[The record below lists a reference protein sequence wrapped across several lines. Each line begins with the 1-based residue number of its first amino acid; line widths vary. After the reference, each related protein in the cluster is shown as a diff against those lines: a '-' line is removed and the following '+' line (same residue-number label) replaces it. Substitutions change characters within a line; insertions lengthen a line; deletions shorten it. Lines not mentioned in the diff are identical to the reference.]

1 MTGTSRTWTMADAT
15 AGLEGAAKAVAQG
28 GFEMIAAGALLYV
41 RGVYWES
48 PKLTA
53 KEVADRIHAI
63 CEGLNYG
70 RSSRYQ
76 LANAALKVA
85 RGLQKRWG
93 VPDAA
98 KDRNIAWLTL
108 EAAPC
113 FADAV
118 AMMVTEIK
126 ATYRVDTLAALYWAL
141 NPATATAV
149 TRKPLPDRILRA
161 LQKERDEGTLQAGE
175 LRAALLGIAAMMSGD
190 EIAALLPELTGR
202 IVLQAPLAAAA

>member
-1 MTGTSRTWTMADAT
+1 
-15 AGLEGAAKAVAQG
+15 
-28 GFEMIAAGALLYV
+28 
-41 RGVYWES
+41 
-48 PKLTA
+48 
-53 KEVADRIHAI
+53 
-63 CEGLNYG
+63 
-70 RSSRYQ
+70 
-76 LANAALKVA
+76 
-85 RGLQKRWG
+85 
-93 VPDAA
+93 
-98 KDRNIAWLTL
+98 
-108 EAAPC
+108 
-113 FADAV
+113 
-118 AMMVTEIK
+118 MMVTEIK